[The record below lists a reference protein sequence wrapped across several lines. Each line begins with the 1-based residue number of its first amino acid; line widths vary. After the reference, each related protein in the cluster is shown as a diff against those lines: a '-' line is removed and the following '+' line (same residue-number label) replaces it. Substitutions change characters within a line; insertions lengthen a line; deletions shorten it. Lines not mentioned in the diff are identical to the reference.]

1 MSNKRTIDTA
11 ISTTSWWTD
20 FSELV
25 KFRLT
30 LLVIFTSL
38 MSYLIAAGSTA
49 SLGIAVLLSIG
60 GFFVAGAANALNEV
74 LEKEYDA
81 LMVRTR
87 NRPLA
92 AGRMTTSTGVLQSGM
107 MLLIGTVMLSAINPL
122 TGLLGMISV
131 VSYAFV
137 YTPMKRYSTWA
148 VPLGAVPGAMPAL
161 IGCVAVNGEI
171 TLLAVLLFA
180 IQFMWQFPHFWAIAF
195 LSFDDYERAGYQF
208 LPKDGDRIDQKL
220 GLYALIYTSLLLV
233 LIVPVFAMELTN
245 SLGLV
250 IISGVTIYFLYTAYR
265 FYSSMS
271 RPAARQLMFASF
283 FYLPISFGALVISA
297 F

>member
-38 MSYLIAAGSTA
+38 MSYLITAGSTA